1 MSKRSVFLRRL
12 LVLFST
18 VCLVCVTVAFAG
30 CEKEEEEQIS
40 SLTYSRLDSVKK
52 QLSYRTDSMVQTT
65 CSIAYENGW
74 LTETDVAHAMYYACG
89 KVVACSKSDWEN
101 KNEEA
106 YKEID
111 FTPEDQ
117 CPALNERVELDI
129 KRSVYENSPVSKA
142 PEVGYEEFA
151 VTFEEFVKHYSFRFV
166 GSYNGTFVLTDEETT
181 YWSYGQ
187 NIPPAQW
194 IAGYVWHRSHG
205 KDLFVF
211 RYE

>member
-30 CEKEEEEQIS
+30 CEKEEEQIS

-52 QLSYRTDSMVQTT
+52 QLSYRTDSMVQTK

-117 CPALNERVELDI
+117 CPALNEQVELDI
-129 KRSVYENSPVSKA
+129 KRSVYENSPVSEA
-142 PEVGYEEFA
+142 TFG
-151 VTFEEFVKHYSFRFV
+151 VTFEEFVQHYSFRFV
-166 GSYNGTFVLTDEETT
+166 GSYNGTFVITDEETN
-181 YWSYGQ
+181 YWSSATDV
-187 NIPPAQW
+187 PPAQW
-194 IAGYVWHRSHG
+194 IAGFIWEGSHDH
-205 KDLFVF
+205 DLYVF